1 MSSWKTLE
9 QRWVASFRPFGFDL
23 RVRRLVIKSKDF
35 QCVVLYLK
43 LVCVSHCVDVSV
55 MASLFLSSHNWLFTE
70 CFPPFFSSRACKYKI
85 LIRNTDRSGAWSTAL
100 HPSQKKKGERKME
113 RESEGH
119 FHHPT
124 PPTPPP
130 LLDLPSPDAGLEQ
143 QVPYYCVQKGN

>member
-1 MSSWKTLE
+1 
-9 QRWVASFRPFGFDL
+9 
-23 RVRRLVIKSKDF
+23 
-35 QCVVLYLK
+35 
-43 LVCVSHCVDVSV
+43 
-55 MASLFLSSHNWLFTE
+55 
-70 CFPPFFSSRACKYKI
+70 
-85 LIRNTDRSGAWSTAL
+85 
-100 HPSQKKKGERKME
+100 ME